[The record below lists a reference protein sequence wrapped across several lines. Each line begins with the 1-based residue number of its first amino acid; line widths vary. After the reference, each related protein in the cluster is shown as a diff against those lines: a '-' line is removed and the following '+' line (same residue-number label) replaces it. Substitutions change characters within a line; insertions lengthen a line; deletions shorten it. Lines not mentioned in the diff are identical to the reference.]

1 MADRSRLNFDPVAE
15 AERQWRAHGWS
26 EAAPGMSVVTSIMR
40 VQQLFMGKVD
50 AVLRPHDLTF
60 ARFEVLRLLAFSREG
75 SLPLG
80 KIGSRLQVHP
90 ASVTSAIDRL
100 ERQGFVV
107 RLPHPTDGRAI
118 LAEITD
124 AGRQVVDRA
133 TVDLN
138 DSAFTQLGLPEGDL
152 AELVRILRDMRRR
165 AGDFDQ
171 VGADARPLPA

>member
-1 MADRSRLNFDPVAE
+1 MAERSRLVRDPVAE

-26 EAAPGMSVVTSIMR
+26 DAAPGMSVVTSVMR
-40 VQQLFMGKVD
+40 VQQLYMGMVD

-60 ARFEVLRLLAFSREG
+60 ARFEVLRLLAFSQEG

-107 RLPHPTDGRAI
+107 RVPHPTDGRAV
-118 LAEITD
+118 LADITD
-124 AGRQVVDRA
+124 AGRQVVARA
-133 TVDLN
+133 TADLN
-138 DSAFTQLGLPEGDL
+138 DRAFTQLGIDEGDQR
-152 AELVRILRDMRRR
+152 ELVRILREIRHR
-165 AGDFDQ
+165 AGDFDE
-171 VGADARPLPA
+171 VGAEADALTA

>member
-1 MADRSRLNFDPVAE
+1 MADRTRLPFDPVAE

-26 EAAPGMSVVTSIMR
+26 DAAPGMSVVTSIMR
-40 VQQLFMGKVD
+40 VQQLFMGQVD

-60 ARFEVLRLLAFSREG
+60 ARFEVLRLLAFSRSG

-107 RLPHPTDGRAI
+107 RVPHPTDGRAI

-124 AGRQVVDRA
+124 TGRAVVDRA

-138 DSAFTQLGLPEGDL
+138 EHAFTRLGLAQADVD
-152 AELVRILRDMRRR
+152 ELVRILRDVRQR
-165 AGDFDQ
+165 AGDFDKL
-171 VGADARPLPA
+171 GADSDPLPA

>member
-1 MADRSRLNFDPVAE
+1 MAERTRLVFDPVAE
-15 AERQWRAHGWS
+15 AERQWRAHGWAD
-26 EAAPGMSVVTSIMR
+26 AAPGMSVVTSIMR
-40 VQQLFMGKVD
+40 VQQLYMGMVD

-60 ARFEVLRLLAFSREG
+60 ARFEVLRLLAFSSAG
-75 SLPLG
+75 ALPLG

-100 ERQGFVV
+100 ERQGFVMRV
-107 RLPHPTDGRAI
+107 PHPTDGRAV

-124 AGRQVVDRA
+124 AGRLVVERA

-138 DSAFTQLGLPEGDL
+138 DKAFKDLGLDEDDL
-152 AELVRILRDMRRR
+152 LTLVGILRQVRHR

-171 VGADARPLPA
+171 VGSTPDALPA

>member
-1 MADRSRLNFDPVAE
+1 MPFRPRLRVDPVAE
-15 AERQWRAHGWS
+15 AQRQWSNHGWS
-26 EAAPGMSVVTSIMR
+26 DAAQSMAVVTSIMR
-40 VQQLFMGKVD
+40 VQQLYMGTVD

-60 ARFEVLRLLAFSREG
+60 ARFEVLRLLAFTREG

-100 ERQGFVV
+100 ERQGFVERV
-107 RLPHPTDGRAI
+107 PHPTDGRAV
-118 LAEITD
+118 LAEITP
-124 AGRQVVDRA
+124 AGRRVVERA

-138 DSAFTQLGLPEGDL
+138 EKAFSQLHVADEDA
-152 AELVRILRDMRRR
+152 AELVRILRTIRHR

-171 VGADARPLPA
+171 VDADQPV

>member
-1 MADRSRLNFDPVAE
+1 MAERPRLVLDPVAE
-15 AERQWRAHGWS
+15 AERQWRAHGWHD
-26 EAAPGMSVVTSIMR
+26 AAPGMSVVTSIMR
-40 VQQLFMGKVD
+40 VQQLYMGMVD

-60 ARFEVLRLLAFSREG
+60 ARFEVLRLLAFSQEG

-107 RLPHPTDGRAI
+107 RVPHPTDGRAV
-118 LAEITD
+118 LAEITE
-124 AGRQVVDRA
+124 AGIRVVTRA
-133 TVDLN
+133 TADLN
-138 DSAFTQLGLPEGDL
+138 EQAFTQLGIDEADQHD
-152 AELVRILRDMRRR
+152 LVRILRAIRHR

-171 VGADARPLPA
+171 AGSEADALA

>member
-1 MADRSRLNFDPVAE
+1 MADRSRLSFDPVAE

-26 EAAPGMSVVTSIMR
+26 DAAPGMSVVTSIMR
-40 VQQLFMGKVD
+40 VQQLFMGRVD

-60 ARFEVLRLLAFSREG
+60 ARFEVLRLLAFSRQG

-107 RLPHPTDGRAI
+107 RVPHPTDGRAI
-118 LAEITD
+118 LAEITE

-138 DSAFTQLGLPEGDL
+138 EHTFTQLGLPEEDL
-152 AELVRILRDMRRR
+152 EELVRILRDMRQR
-165 AGDFDQ
+165 AGDFHEA
-171 VGADARPLPA
+171 GADARPLPA